1 MANDYFTVSEFV
13 ADALDV
19 AKTRTSD
26 LLLAAPTVAR
36 MPRIAPADGGTTHKY
51 NKYTGSPVVGFR
63 SENDGR
69 ENDNSEDTVVSVS
82 LKIVDFSFAVD
93 MAVAD
98 AWRDGGAEA
107 LIAREG
113 ARHLQA
119 ALAKL
124 EKQVF
129 YGTGTGGD
137 ASGFSGFMNSTYLDA
152 LADDM
157 VIDAGGTTA
166 ATASSVYAIRLG
178 VDDVAMVTK
187 DTIDI
192 GETTVQRLAG
202 TTGFYPAYWTPAS
215 VWVGLQMGGKY
226 SVGRIANL
234 TADSGKGLTDDL
246 ISELLGEFPVDSQP
260 TILVMNRRSLRQL
273 QQSRTATNSTGAPAP
288 FPQEAFGVPIIVTD
302 QLLSTEALET

>member
-69 ENDNSEDTVVSVS
+69 ENDNSEDTVASVS

-152 LADDM
+152 LADQM

-166 ATASSVYAIRLG
+166 ATASSVYAILRDADEWRTGGYRDWETDRKSTRLNSSH
-178 VDDVAMVTK
+178 
-187 DTIDI
+187 
-192 GETTVQRLAG
+192 RL
-202 TTGFYPAYWTPAS
+202 
-215 VWVGLQMGGKY
+215 
-226 SVGRIANL
+226 
-234 TADSGKGLTDDL
+234 
-246 ISELLGEFPVDSQP
+246 
-260 TILVMNRRSLRQL
+260 
-273 QQSRTATNSTGAPAP
+273 
-288 FPQEAFGVPIIVTD
+288 
-302 QLLSTEALET
+302 